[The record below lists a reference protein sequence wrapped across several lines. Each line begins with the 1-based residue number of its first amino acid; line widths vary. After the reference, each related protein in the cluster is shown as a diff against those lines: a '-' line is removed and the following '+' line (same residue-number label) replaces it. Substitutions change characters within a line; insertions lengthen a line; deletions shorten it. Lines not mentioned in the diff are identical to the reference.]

1 MRLSKVTLLLICFL
15 IGTTTISAQSWRK
28 LRKTAEQQYAEGN
41 YSDAADT
48 YEMAWN
54 KKKRKKELI
63 FKAGEAYYMLK
74 DYRKA
79 AAAYQNVK
87 DETKTYPLVG
97 LKYAR
102 SLKQDGQYDKAI
114 KAFQQFID
122 GYTGDGKAILQDV
135 INTEVE
141 GCELAK
147 KLAETPNKS
156 INVLYPNGG
165 INTNFDEFA
174 PFAATPDFLYFSSAI
189 GGNARIYFS
198 KRMGDEWSKASIPS
212 NFPVI
217 SNGHYA
223 NGSISQDGQ
232 RFYFTVCNDDIKW
245 DQLNSRCEIF
255 VSKKEDV
262 NWGEPK
268 RLPDY
273 INMEGVSITQP
284 YSIEKDGQEYLF
296 FSSNREGGRG
306 GMDIWFAVRDLGMD
320 GNDFTF
326 PVNLGPTI
334 NTLGDELSP
343 YYDVENETLYFSS
356 NGHATVGGFDIF
368 KSQGN
373 ETTWATP
380 INAGF
385 PVNSSADDLFFRKNN
400 GSGNGFFVSNRVFG
414 GVKNTTRNTD
424 IFEFQ
429 SASSG
434 YALKGDVMD
443 RENGALV
450 NEITVSLYQVFEDGT
465 ENLLLDRDFHDG
477 HYSFKILANKSYMIK
492 VASPGYY
499 KETYSFSSDNT
510 SKFNYGETIYL
521 EKSNYS
527 TEAETGDTKTGED
540 THTAVPPTD
549 DRDNIIPDGA
559 VYVPPTIIHE
569 DGNSGAVSEGG
580 GVAYTARGTSKSD
593 QREYITSAPK
603 HRGIY
608 YKVQLTA
615 VRKFDPNHD
624 KMVKAASL
632 GRLDTEKLTS
642 KNITRVLV
650 AEAFDKQ
657 SAKELLDRAKNSG
670 FKGAFIVKYED
681 GIRYGRVNL

>member
-1 MRLSKVTLLLICFL
+1 MRLSKITLLFVCFL

-41 YSDAADT
+41 YSDAAET

-87 DETKTYPLVG
+87 DEIKDYPMVG

-102 SLKQDGQYDKAI
+102 SLKQDGQYQKAI
-114 KAFQQFID
+114 KAFRTFMD

-141 GCELAK
+141 GCELAQN
-147 KLAETPNKS
+147 LAEKPNKS
-156 INVLYPNGG
+156 VNIVYPNGG
-165 INTNFDEFA
+165 VNTNFDEFA
-174 PFAATPDFLYFSSAI
+174 PFAATSDFLYFSSAI

-223 NGSISQDGQ
+223 NGSISPDGE
-232 RFYFTVCNDDIKW
+232 RFYFTVCNDDTKW

-255 VSKKEDV
+255 VSQKDGT
-262 NWGEPK
+262 NWGEPS

-273 INMEGVSITQP
+273 INMEGVSTTQP
-284 YSIEKDGQEYLF
+284 YSIYKDGQEYLF

-320 GNDFTF
+320 DNDFTF

-356 NGHATVGGFDIF
+356 NGHVTVGGFDIF

-380 INAGF
+380 VNVGF
-385 PVNSSADDLFFRKNN
+385 PLNSSADDLFFRKNN
-400 GSGNGFFVSNRVFG
+400 GNNNGFFVSNRVFG
-414 GVKNTTRNTD
+414 GVKNSTRNTD

-434 YALKGDVMD
+434 YSLKGDVMD
-443 RENGALV
+443 RENGAVV
-450 NEITVSLYQVFEDGT
+450 NDIRVTLFQVFEDGT
-465 ENLLLDRDFHDG
+465 SNLLLDKDFHDG
-477 HYSFKILANKSYMIK
+477 HYSFRILPNKSYMIQ
-492 VASPGYY
+492 VESAGYY
-499 KETYSFSSDNT
+499 RETYDFSSDNT
-510 SKFNYGETIYL
+510 SKFTYGETIYL
-521 EKSNYS
+521 EREGQG
-527 TEAETGDTKTGED
+527 EAETDVEPAHLD
-540 THTAVPPTD
+540 AVPPTE
-549 DRDNIIPDGA
+549 DRDEIISDGA

-569 DGNSGAVSEGG
+569 DGNVTTDQATSET
-580 GVAYTARGTSKSD
+580 GVTYTARGTSKSD

-603 HRGIY
+603 HSGVY
-608 YKVQLTA
+608 YKIQLTA
-615 VRKFDPNHD
+615 VTKFNPNHK
-624 KMVKAASL
+624 KMVKAANL

-642 KNITRVLV
+642 KNITRILL
-650 AEAFDKQ
+650 AEAFDKGA
-657 SAKELLDRAKNSG
+657 AKDLLRQAKKSG

-681 GIRYGRVNL
+681 GVRYGRVNL